1 MRTSV
6 WATAFLASTCIVG
19 EAQATERR
27 FRVDVPAGD
36 LADALLTLAAQTGIS
51 VGAGEGLRG
60 RTSIAVR
67 GRMEAGEA
75 LRRMIARS
83 GLRAE
88 RVGPATWRLVP
99 DAKAPAA
106 TISRRPAPPPPDI
119 VVTGRKLAEQL
130 SRVSAPVAVYEP
142 DGAGRPQGARAD
154 AHDVS
159 RAVEGLSL
167 TNLGPGRDRP
177 FIRGIAD
184 SPFNGFSQST
194 VSVIIDDARVTYDAP
209 EPGLRLADVARVEIL
224 KGPQGPLYGTGALG
238 GVLRVVTN
246 RPVLGTADASAD
258 LGFGIVQAGGPGAD
272 ATVMVNLPLVGNS
285 AAIRFVAYSVAQ
297 GGWVKDEGARRDV
310 NASLISGG
318 RATVRVAPA
327 AGWTVDIGGA
337 LQRIL
342 QRDSQYVDRDAEDL
356 ARSAR
361 VPEPSRGLFRLAHA
375 TVEGPVGDLRL
386 TAASSHAW
394 QDRTD
399 VFDASG
405 SAAALGRPDART
417 YRDRRAHR
425 VFDQEVR
432 ISTTPERRIPW
443 LVGASYLSA
452 TTRATGDLAGADA
465 AYEPV
470 FLLHRAVTEAAVF
483 ADASMSLV
491 GRLRL
496 GAGGRLFRATTDDE
510 RSEQGGVPAVK
521 VKAKVGF
528 TPSASLTFAIAPDRL
543 VYLRFGSAFRPGGL
557 DPANLR
563 SGRYDADEV
572 RSLDLGTRLILEDGR
587 LSLSGGAFRTTWSN
601 VQSDYLQADGLVATR
616 NAGDAL
622 IVGAELSA
630 EWRPV
635 GWRLHAGA
643 VAQRS
648 RLERGVDGADL
659 PEDPRLPVVP
669 DLTARLE
676 ASRTIAIAGAR
687 LDLNVAAN
695 YVGRSRLSFDTGLDR
710 TMGGFATVRAGAS
723 TAIGGL
729 DLRLDVDNL
738 LDTRADTFAFG
749 NPFMVRSEREYTP
762 LRPRSIRLGLAHRF

>member
-1 MRTSV
+1 MRLSV
-6 WATAFLASTCIVG
+6 WATALLASTCITG
-19 EAQATERR
+19 EAQAADRR
-27 FRVDVPAGD
+27 FRVDIPAGD
-36 LADALLTLAAQTGIS
+36 LADALATLAGQTGIS
-51 VGAGEGLRG
+51 VGTGEALRG
-60 RTSIAVR
+60 RTSVAVR

-75 LRRMIARS
+75 LNRMTARS

-88 RVGPATWRLVP
+88 RVGPSTWRLVP
-99 DAKAPAA
+99 DAKPSVS
-106 TISRRPAPPPPDI
+106 TRSPKPAPPPPDI

-130 SRVSAPVAVYEP
+130 SRVPAPVAVYEP

-154 AHDVS
+154 AHDVA

-194 VSVIIDDARVTYDAP
+194 VSLIIDNARVTYDAP

-246 RPVLGTADASAD
+246 RPVLGAADASAD
-258 LGFGIVQAGGPGAD
+258 IGFGIVHAGGPGAD
-272 ATVMVNLPLVGNS
+272 ATVMANLPLIGNS
-285 AAIRFVAYSVAQ
+285 AAIRLVAYSATQ
-297 GGWVKDEGARRDV
+297 GGWVDDAGGRRDV
-310 NASLISGG
+310 NASLTSGG
-318 RATVRVAPA
+318 RAAVRVAPA
-327 AGWTVDIGGA
+327 AGWTVDFGGA
-337 LQRIL
+337 IQRIL

-361 VPEPSRGLFRLAHA
+361 VPEPSRGLFRLAHV
-375 TVEGPVGDLRL
+375 TVEGPVGELRL

-399 VFDASG
+399 VFDASA
-405 SAAALGRPDART
+405 SAAALGRPDVST

-432 ISTTPERRIPW
+432 IASAPNRRVPW

-452 TTRATGDLAGADA
+452 TTRATGDLRGVDAADA
-465 AYEPV
+465 P
-470 FLLHRAVTEAAVF
+470 FFFLHRAVSETAIFV
-483 ADASMSLV
+483 DASTSLV

-510 RSEQGGVPAVK
+510 RLEQGGAPAAK
-521 VKAKVGF
+521 AKAKVGF

-572 RSLDLGTRLILEDGR
+572 RSLDIGTRLVLADGL
-587 LSLSGGAFRTTWSN
+587 LSFSGGAFRTTWSN
-601 VQSDYLQADGLVATR
+601 VQSDYLQEDGLVATR

-630 EWRPV
+630 EWRPG
-635 GWRLHAGA
+635 GWRLRAGA

-659 PEDPRLPVVP
+659 PRDPRLPVVP

-676 ASRTIAIAGAR
+676 ASRTIEIAGSR

-710 TMGGFATVRAGAS
+710 SMGGYAAVRAGAS
-723 TAIGGL
+723 TSVGGL
-729 DLRLDVDNL
+729 ELRLHVDNL
-738 LDTRADTFAFG
+738 LDARADTFAFG
-749 NPFMVRSEREYTP
+749 NPFRVRSEREYTP